1 MADKKSPISTEYKL
15 DDEKKDDGSIKD
27 DGMGSTANISVDVEK
42 GNVFQRTINS
52 FKPHPNRNVFI
63 HGGNFSGK
71 YDMGDAMDETAE
83 SPLARTLKSRHLQMI
98 AIGGAIGTGLFVGSG
113 SSLATGGP
121 ASLLIAFFLTGVML
135 FCTVHALGEM
145 AVLFPVSGSYSVF
158 ATRFVDPAWGFA
170 MSWNYAIGWLINLPL
185 ELVAASITV
194 QYWQPG
200 VSNAVF
206 VTIFLI
212 LIIMINLFGARGYG
226 EAEFVFSFIKIIAVV
241 GFIILGIVLNAGGGP
256 NKEYIGG
263 KYWHDPGAFNYGFK
277 GLCSVFVTAAFSY
290 SGTEMAGLAA
300 AETEDPRRT
309 LPRATK
315 QVFWRITIFYLVSI
329 TIVGLLVPYNN
340 PQLLNSES
348 DVDIKASPFVIAIHE
363 AGIPVLPS
371 IMNCVILISVLS
383 VGNSS
388 VYGSTRILC
397 SLAEQSQAPR
407 ILAYVDRAGRPMA
420 AIAVALIVGLLSYL
434 AVMSD
439 YSTVFNWL
447 LAISGLSGIFA
458 WFSINIS
465 HIRFRRGW
473 KVQGHTLDQL
483 PFKSIV
489 GVYGSILGAIFNGLV
504 LVAQFW
510 IALFP
515 LGGKPDAA
523 DFFMSYLAFPVCIL
537 FYIVFKIVKRPP
549 FVSASEMDIVTGRRP
564 LMTAEDWEEERLEQ
578 ANWSR
583 IKKIYRWWC

>member
-1 MADKKSPISTEYKL
+1 MLEKNEIHNEV
-15 DDEKKDDGSIKD
+15 KKDEVS
-27 DGMGSTANISVDVEK
+27 ANDVSMDVEK
-42 GNVFQRTINS
+42 VNPFQRVVNS
-52 FKPHPNRNVFI
+52 FKPHPNRNIFSD
-63 HGGNFSGK
+63 GGHLGEK
-71 YDMGDAMDETAE
+71 YDIHIAMEETAE
-83 SPLARTLKSRHLQMI
+83 SPLSRTLKSRHLQMI

-113 SSLATGGP
+113 SALATGGP
-121 ASLLIAFFLTGVML
+121 ANLLIAFFLTGMML
-135 FCTVHALGEM
+135 FCTVHSLGEM

-185 ELVAASITV
+185 ELVAASITI
-194 QYWQPG
+194 QFWQPG

-206 VTIFLI
+206 VTIFLL
-212 LIIMINLFGARGYG
+212 LIVGINMFGARGYG

-256 NKEYIGG
+256 NGEYIGG
-263 KYWHDPGAFNYGFK
+263 KYWHNPGAFNNGFK
-277 GLCSVFVTAAFSY
+277 GLCSVFVTAAFSF

-300 AETEDPRRT
+300 AETEDPRKT
-309 LPRATK
+309 LPKATK
-315 QVFWRITIFYLVSI
+315 QVFWRITLFYMVSI
-329 TIVGLLVPYNN
+329 TIVGLLVPYTD

-348 DVDIKASPFVIAIHE
+348 SVDIKASPFVIAINN
-363 AGIPVLPS
+363 AKIPVLPS
-371 IMNCVILISVLS
+371 IMNTVILISVLS

-397 SLAEQSQAPR
+397 SLAEQGQAPR
-407 ILAYVDRAGRPMA
+407 ILAYIDRKGRPMVA
-420 AIAVALIVGLLSYL
+420 VAIALTVGLLSYL
-434 AVMSD
+434 AVLDD

-458 WFSINIS
+458 WFSINVS

-483 PFKSIV
+483 PFKSVV
-489 GVYGSILGAIFNGLV
+489 GVFGSYLGATFNALV
-504 LVAQFW
+504 LAAQFW

-515 LGGKPDAA
+515 IGGSPDAA

-537 FYIVFKIVKRPP
+537 FYIVFKIVKRTS
-549 FVSASEMDIVTGRRP
+549 FVSASQMDIVTGRRH
-564 LMTAEDWEEERLEQ
+564 LMTPEDWQEEAIEKQ
-578 ANWSR
+578 SWSR
-583 IKKIYRWWC
+583 LKRIYRWWC